1 MTNVPRLAALVCL
14 VPLVAAGCSTARRAG
29 TGDVAFR
36 LIWDGASDLDLLVE
50 DPGGTCIFWGR
61 RGSPL
66 GGVLDVDCNAG
77 TDRICD
83 HPIENVF
90 WPAGEAPPGEY
101 RVWVRAHALLP
112 AEAPLPYQLQ
122 ILHGTTVS
130 WTHRGTMNE
139 HQETQ
144 GPFLYT
150 FPGGEV
156 TPPPEPTIGRLPA
169 ACQPDWT
176 HPLPPPAPP
185 PSLP

>member
-1 MTNVPRLAALVCL
+1 MKNVRNLVVFVCL
-14 VPLVAAGCSTARRAG
+14 LPLLAAGCSTARRAG

-36 LIWDGASDLDLLVE
+36 LVWDGTSDLDLLVE

-61 RGSPL
+61 RTSDL

-90 WPAGEAPPGEY
+90 WPTGKAPAGTY

-112 AEAPLPYQLQ
+112 AEAPLPYALQ
-122 ILHGTTVS
+122 VLHGTKVS
-130 WTHRGTMNE
+130 WTHRGTMTE
-139 HQETQ
+139 LQETD

-150 FPGGEV
+150 FPGREV
-156 TPPPEPTIGRLPA
+156 ILDQAEASPRLPEE
-169 ACQPDWT
+169 CKPDWT
-176 HPLPPPAPP
+176 RELPPLPEGG
-185 PSLP
+185 